1 MTYSLLNYPSGAQKN
16 SQRFRVYARKGYIP
30 TSTRCR
36 GEQRHR
42 HIQCFG
48 YFDGRLL
55 KCWRTSF
62 FSQHR
67 ERRTC
72 VTTYQKMIGDTD
84 FRNDLIWA
92 TVSNT
97 HAFSSAHVDDEG
109 FATATNTLVGGK
121 LWAIETH
128 KSPAKNMTSIHAFD
142 HCQPG
147 NFDTKQVRYKIM
159 YLPPR
164 CVL

>member
-1 MTYSLLNYPSGAQKN
+1 MAHKKTLNDSESMLVKGTFQQVLDVAENNGTAIFNVLDISMGDSLSVDVPPSFLNIASEEHALQ
-16 SQRFRVYARKGYIP
+16 P
-30 TSTRCR
+30 T
-36 GEQRHR
+36 
-42 HIQCFG
+42 
-48 YFDGRLL
+48 
-55 KCWRTSF
+55 K
-62 FSQHR
+62 
-67 ERRTC
+67 
-72 VTTYQKMIGDTD
+72 KMIGDTD

-147 NFDTKQVRYKIM
+147 NFDTKQVCYEIM